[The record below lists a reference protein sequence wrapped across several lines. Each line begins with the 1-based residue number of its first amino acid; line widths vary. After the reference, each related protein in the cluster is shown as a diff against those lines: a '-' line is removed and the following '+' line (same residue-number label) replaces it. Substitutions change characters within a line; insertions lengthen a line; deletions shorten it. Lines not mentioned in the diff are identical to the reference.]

1 MTSITVTLPTHLKTL
16 AHVTGPVELQV
27 EEPVTQ
33 RSILD
38 ALEAAYPMLR
48 GTIRDIATK
57 ERRPYVR
64 FYACGD
70 DLSHLPADTSVPT
83 EVATGKEKFRIIGA
97 MAGG

>member
-1 MTSITVTLPTHLKTL
+1 MIRVTLPTHLRSL
-16 AHVTGPVELQV
+16 AHVTGPVELQI

-33 RSILD
+33 RAILD
-38 ALEAAYPMLR
+38 ALEAEYPMLR

-57 ERRPYVR
+57 ERRPFVR

-70 DLSHLPADTSVPT
+70 DLSHLSADTAVPSEVIAGT
-83 EVATGKEKFRIIGA
+83 EPFRIIGA